1 MASIPQFTKALK
13 LFYSYAHKDERWRK
27 RIETHLTMLQ
37 RQGFIAGWHDRNIN
51 AGATWA
57 DEIDAHLTN
66 ADIIL
71 LLISPDFIAS
81 EYCYSV
87 EMMRAMER
95 HRAGEAHVIP
105 IILRPTDWKG
115 TPFEQLQVQPS
126 TRRRKSAASLNG

>member
-27 RIETHLTMLQ
+27 RIETHLSMLQ
-37 RQGFIAGWHDRNIN
+37 RQGYIASWHDRNIT

-57 DEIDAHLTN
+57 SEIDTHLTTS
-66 ADIIL
+66 DIIL

-115 TPFEQLQVQPS
+115 TPFEQLQVLPS
-126 TRRRKSAASLNG
+126 GSPGN